1 MQIHFLSFYAKVPLI
16 CVCRFPRW
24 NEWNIFFV
32 YTYFICING
41 FQSKHLIPV
50 EILYCD
56 YFIIHQH
63 QFKWKQTTILLRPH
77 RQSLYFIL
85 WCAHWILSGNLPIK
99 QNNFFFIFQCNV
111 AAAMVASASVSYSS
125 VNQYDGNRSIM
136 WRHLNTCST
145 CDKTSSANSAN
156 TGNSS
161 TTVGTSIRQN
171 NRNCRHTHHY
181 HHNRRPAIRQ
191 NKRCT
196 FATAT
201 TTIPVS
207 STIGCN
213 QALSVTGIGRRHHH
227 QQIDRT
233 NNTDSPDCNENP
245 HQQCQSQSSN
255 SSNTSSIR
263 IID

>member
-1 MQIHFLSFYAKVPLI
+1 MKIRFCSINSNPISVVTALWHFPFPFSF
-16 CVCRFPRW
+16 
-24 NEWNIFFV
+24 
-32 YTYFICING
+32 
-41 FQSKHLIPV
+41 
-50 EILYCD
+50 
-56 YFIIHQH
+56 
-63 QFKWKQTTILLRPH
+63 
-77 RQSLYFIL
+77 
-85 WCAHWILSGNLPIK
+85 
-99 QNNFFFIFQCNV
+99 FQCNV

-145 CDKTSSANSAN
+145 CDKNITTTNISGNSAS
-156 TGNSS
+156 SS
-161 TTVGTSIRQN
+161 TGIRQN
-171 NRNCRHTHHY
+171 RTCRHAHHY

-207 STIGCN
+207 STIGCS
-213 QALSVTGIGRRHHH
+213 QALSSGNGRRHHS
-227 QQIDRT
+227 QQQQQSFDGKDCGV
-233 NNTDSPDCNENP
+233 DSADCNQKP

>member
-1 MQIHFLSFYAKVPLI
+1 MPPSPYNVLSMWMALCYKCSDKLK
-16 CVCRFPRW
+16 
-24 NEWNIFFV
+24 IFF
-32 YTYFICING
+32 TY
-41 FQSKHLIPV
+41 L
-50 EILYCD
+50 
-56 YFIIHQH
+56 
-63 QFKWKQTTILLRPH
+63 
-77 RQSLYFIL
+77 
-85 WCAHWILSGNLPIK
+85 
-99 QNNFFFIFQCNV
+99 QCNV
-111 AAAMVASASVSYSS
+111 AAMVVAASASVSYSS

-145 CDKTSSANSAN
+145 CDKTSGINNTTNS
-156 TGNSS
+156 TGIS
-161 TTVGTSIRQN
+161 RQN
-171 NRNCRHTHHY
+171 RACRHAHHY

-207 STIGCN
+207 STIGCS
-213 QALSVTGIGRRHHH
+213 QALSVTGIGRRHLH
-227 QQIDRT
+227 QQFDRSS
-233 NNTDSPDCNENP
+233 NTDSPDCNQNP